1 MNNWFNDIS
10 KISELSAQAVQDLN
24 EIGFIVISGAVRTD
38 DLPQLAAAYDAAV
51 CFASSDDK
59 RSSSSTTRVT
69 DFVNRG
75 EGKFDSLYLYPP
87 LLEASFRLI
96 GQPFKLSSM
105 LARTLH
111 PNSQAQELHIDFKPD
126 EAEFPLVGFI
136 LMIDEFRND
145 NGATRFVP
153 GSHKWLQ
160 IPNELTNNTLA
171 DYENQTRMACGQAGS
186 MIIFN
191 GSVWHGHAANMT
203 NIPRR
208 SIQGAFIPRDTQ
220 AATDF
225 QSRMSFETLARIG
238 SLAKYL
244 LAVF

>member
-1 MNNWFNDIS
+1 MNNRFNVIS
-10 KISELSAQAVQDLN
+10 KISELSAQAVQDLK
-24 EIGFIVISGAVRTD
+24 EVGFIVIPGAVKSE
-38 DLPQLAAAYDAAV
+38 DLALVGAAYDAAV

-59 RSSSSTTRVT
+59 RRGSFSTRVN

-75 EGKFDSLYLYPP
+75 EGVFDSLYLYPP

-96 GQPFKLSSM
+96 RQPFKLSSM
-105 LARTLH
+105 HARTLH

-126 EAEFPLVGFI
+126 EERFPLVGFI
-136 LMIDEFRND
+136 LMVDEFCNE

-160 IPNELTNNTLA
+160 VPTKLTNDALA
-171 DYENQTRMACGQAGS
+171 NYESQSQMATGQAGS

-191 GSVWHGHAANMT
+191 GSVWHGHSANMT
-203 NIPRR
+203 DRPRR
-208 SIQGAFIPRDTQ
+208 SIQGAFIPRVSQ

-225 QSRMSFETLARIG
+225 QSRMNSETRARIG

-244 LAVF
+244 LFV